1 MCPSLRFSC
10 AGGLL
15 YVSSLARPSFCAI
28 VLEDDLRVAGKDGAR
43 ASLFPGSLAM
53 THLLSSSVSRYR
65 ATGRSDGVGELGFV
79 VDTKCAMAGLGPP
92 DRGTDL
98 IAPQSSRAAC
108 ALRASCK
115 WFRF

>member
-28 VLEDDLRVAGKDGAR
+28 VLEDDLRVAGKDGTR

-53 THLLSSSVSRYR
+53 THLLSSSVSPYR
-65 ATGRSDGVGELGFV
+65 ARGRSDGAGVLGFV
-79 VDTKCAMAGLGPP
+79 VDAKCVMAGLGPP
-92 DRGTDL
+92 DRRTDP
-98 IAPQSSRAAC
+98 IALQTSRASC